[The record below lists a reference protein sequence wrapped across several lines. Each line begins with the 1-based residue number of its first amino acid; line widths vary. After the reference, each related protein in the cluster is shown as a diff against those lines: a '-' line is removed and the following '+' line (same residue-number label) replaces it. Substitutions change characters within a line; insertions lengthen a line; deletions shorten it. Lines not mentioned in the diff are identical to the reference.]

1 MGSSRHT
8 RCPSISGGIPS
19 AIPPSRGSELHR
31 DSAVFPDGSSVW
43 RGSRSVSTSSCFRV
57 SASSDTRP
65 MPWASGN
72 TPPRIM
78 AETILFHSDSL
89 CGIPRSPRDT
99 IIIAINK
106 DWKEYCEDLLKEY
119 QIYSQNIHVIYGG
132 ETRFDS
138 LLCLADAC
146 KTLGKD
152 ENDIIL
158 INHDCARPFVSERI
172 LKDNLKMIQRYDMVT
187 TSVPTIDTVLLS
199 EDGICSKEVPERS
212 TVFLDQGPQTLRV
225 DQFLAIVDMLTPKEK
240 EKYME
245 AGRLYLDKGYRVGI
259 VKGERENFKIT
270 TKFDLSL
277 AELILKQGE
286 NL

>member
-1 MGSSRHT
+1 M
-8 RCPSISGGIPS
+8 IVGGILAGGLGTRMADGGLPKQFLMLGDMPV
-19 AIPPSRGSELHR
+19 IIRTIKKFMRISEIEH
-31 DSAVFPDGSSVW
+31 
-43 RGSRSVSTSSCFRV
+43 
-57 SASSDTRP
+57 
-65 MPWASGN
+65 
-72 TPPRIM
+72 
-78 AETILFHSDSL
+78 
-89 CGIPRSPRDT
+89 

-245 AGRLYLDKGYRVGI
+245 AGRLYLDKGYRMGI